1 MMDALDVWSV
11 VVSGREI
18 SLDIGRRKK
27 SLGGSNRTSGRLLC
41 VTDPSMSTKDPL
53 IGYE

>member
-11 VVSGREI
+11 VVGGGEI
-18 SLDIGRRKK
+18 SLDIGGRKK
-27 SLGGSNRTSGRLLC
+27 SLGGSDRASGRLLC

-53 IGYE
+53 IVYE